1 MNEEILKEM
10 VKAEIPPLND
20 ILEWFLQYFKKHQA
34 HHQRSLEAFASYFI
48 SFIRAQT
55 EDSSQIAPPR
65 CDTPRKVSAGN
76 VLQCNPSAQLRKL
89 SISDGSCYPTS
100 GIPGDATPTVEGH
113 PINRASELDTTGT
126 PEHLIARQLFDQH
139 GGLPG
144 VCETNRKST
153 TDFRIL
159 ENLAPDDSEL
169 KGATGYSTPKRFPPQ
184 SGAADGPFTPGIN
197 ENQALS
203 RCRNTNET
211 VYATP
216 PRSNNVSR
224 SSAGNMLL
232 SFTSTPIAGSRG
244 KTTAQHGSSRNG
256 SLEVSCPSPNT
267 LGNGSQRQDAS
278 GLSDGSGRRS
288 KTSLPCLGDYIVA
301 QTTKPHRNRRSPF
314 AGNNSGGNNEP
325 TGLNSPSVLKSPMFL
340 DDEFPQLNV
349 TPNKDPQTPVGDDG
363 LNVRKRVS
371 LNTKT
376 SFNESLDGALPGGSS
391 GKKSGTQR
399 RRIAPT
405 TVSRTVSGRHDFN
418 SSSFRSEN
426 NLISIESHEDAS
438 HDPRG
443 MLRHL
448 KDEIRSDFLQAE
460 KAEMQRNVRAKQSL
474 HSSFNHSE
482 KLHPSLD
489 GVTDKIDDLVPMD
502 DKKEEKDVSTMILVI
517 EFDKVTQKL
526 IIDRLVTIYALL
538 MDLNLV
544 PNMLNELAYLI
555 NLVSTERY
563 IVSQRN
569 PETTSAVTD
578 NNASTELFNVLRSPH
593 NCVYFATEVLYHQ
606 RTLLALLD
614 CTSLRVVVENEHL
627 GVLHP
632 TLSGFLRDMLAQ
644 KMKLENPFINQAS
657 SGGDPLLNNSINN
670 VFYQQ
675 ENDTKDHFPSSKEFS
690 AFNKQRDLFY
700 AALRVW
706 ETEHLN
712 PAWEFEVKLGSK
724 VRAML
729 DILNHPI
736 NMSHLAKLFSA
747 QLIISFNFDNSA
759 SELQMALP
767 NIDLTKLS
775 KLRQRLV
782 GPSIFSTQYLFPGS
796 QMFFRDFI
804 VASENHQIFIEQL
817 KAVLIHELLQMNG
830 STYEIF
836 SICGVENT
844 TRSEY
849 VVRPETIA
857 TMRVLAKFIGFIIT
871 RPFQYE
877 GGRNTIVE
885 NRQIELRNMLL
896 PTFDVQPILLRSVA
910 ERKLVITVPWL
921 VQYLSM
927 LDLVTLRLRYYEEL
941 FRVLHDIYKAT
952 SVCGFATNSD
962 LFAIPTSRFIV
973 RSCLD
978 WLFDQS
984 NIPEEYYNSSEMS
997 SSILKETLTDQP
1009 VTNVAVKPTQNST
1022 SNMKPIVFNPLLEN
1036 ILSAACPFLAD
1047 FRVSVMPSK
1056 VEKTVSRTGRYR
1068 HITTRYSGVLTQ
1080 HQSSIANKLA
1090 TTLEISSASAGH
1102 NRSKPSH
1109 GNVQQRLVEGFLQS
1123 QSQSLRRTVELIVD
1137 RSTSAVIKD
1146 FQMLFILPEKK
1157 AVNDRI
1163 GEVKAVELENT
1174 KRTIENICVEALD
1187 RINNAWES
1195 HVPKM
1200 LNKRITEA
1208 FDSLLP
1214 VETLDP
1220 VRKLCKNITLEKCL
1234 QKSGEWRQS
1243 YMSITGLFCKDV
1255 ESESLSLIHKAQ
1267 HQQQKT
1273 LSTNA
1278 NQTEFSVAE
1287 NCAIMPSTFYV
1298 KLQMLV
1304 YHAASSPEQITA
1316 GELNE
1321 FLAQTY
1327 DFLEQPGLTTT
1338 PMMDRIL
1345 AFMLLQLVLLI
1356 IKSRCDLSVPELF
1369 HRAVKIWKHTKLTR
1383 FCLPP
1388 PPELDE
1394 PPSVESLTPHE
1405 RSLVDPAE
1413 IEQYRRI
1420 QMQRDTN
1427 YIFSHLVSKR
1437 YIRMLEVN
1445 ATPKPHYELYAEFIT
1460 VLLQADIITKD
1471 LLNEQF
1477 VTLFHEDWP
1486 QSTLDSVSVVIN
1498 RVLQKNGPSA
1508 RHGHSID
1515 DSNTEMFMEMLS
1527 DIARD
1532 ITEF

>member
-1 MNEEILKEM
+1 
-10 VKAEIPPLND
+10 
-20 ILEWFLQYFKKHQA
+20 
-34 HHQRSLEAFASYFI
+34 
-48 SFIRAQT
+48 
-55 EDSSQIAPPR
+55 
-65 CDTPRKVSAGN
+65 
-76 VLQCNPSAQLRKL
+76 
-89 SISDGSCYPTS
+89 
-100 GIPGDATPTVEGH
+100 
-113 PINRASELDTTGT
+113 
-126 PEHLIARQLFDQH
+126 
-139 GGLPG
+139 
-144 VCETNRKST
+144 
-153 TDFRIL
+153 
-159 ENLAPDDSEL
+159 
-169 KGATGYSTPKRFPPQ
+169 
-184 SGAADGPFTPGIN
+184 
-197 ENQALS
+197 
-203 RCRNTNET
+203 
-211 VYATP
+211 
-216 PRSNNVSR
+216 
-224 SSAGNMLL
+224 MLL
-232 SFTSTPIAGSRG
+232 SFTSTPIASSRG
-244 KTTAQHGSSRNG
+244 KTTPQHGSSRNG

-267 LGNGSQRQDAS
+267 FGNGSQRQDAS
-278 GLSDGSGRRS
+278 GLSDGGATGRRS

-314 AGNNSGGNNEP
+314 AGNNSGSNNEP
-325 TGLNSPSVLKSPMFL
+325 SGLNSSGIPNSPMFQ
-340 DDEFPQLNV
+340 DDDFPQLNV
-349 TPNKDPQTPVGDDG
+349 TPNKDPQIPVVDDA

-376 SFNESLDGALPGGSS
+376 SFNESLDGALQGAGSS
-391 GKKSGTQR
+391 GKKSTNPR

-405 TVSRTVSGRHDFN
+405 TVSRTVSERHDFN

-426 NLISIESHEDAS
+426 NLISIECHEDAS

-460 KAEMQRNVRAKQSL
+460 QADLQRNIRAKQSL
-474 HSSFNHSE
+474 HSSFNHAE
-482 KLHPSLD
+482 NATPPSSD
-489 GVTDKIDDLVPMD
+489 PATNNIDELVPID
-502 DKKEEKDVSTMILVI
+502 SSRKEGTDPLLVVLVI

-563 IVSQRN
+563 IAPQRN
-569 PETTSAVTD
+569 LETTSPVTD
-578 NNASTELFNVLRSPH
+578 NTTAELGNVLRSPH
-593 NCVYFATEVLYHQ
+593 NCVYFATAMLYQQ

-614 CTSLRVVVENEHL
+614 STSLRVVVENEQL
-627 GVLHP
+627 AVLHP
-632 TLSGFLRDMLAQ
+632 TLNGFLRDMLAQ
-644 KMKLENPFINQAS
+644 KMKLENPFIHQGS
-657 SGGDPLLNNSINN
+657 SGGDLMLNNSITN

-706 ETEHLN
+706 ESEHLN
-712 PAWEFEVKLGSK
+712 PAWEFETKLGSK

-830 STYEIF
+830 STYEVF
-836 SICGVENT
+836 SICGVANT

-857 TMRVLAKFIGFIIT
+857 TMRLLAKFIGFIIA

-896 PTFDVQPILLRSVA
+896 PPFDVQPILLRSIA

-941 FRVLHDIYKAT
+941 FRMLHDIYKSS
-952 SVCGFATNSD
+952 SVCGFAANSD
-962 LFAIPTSRFIV
+962 LFVIPTSRFIV

-978 WLFDQS
+978 WLFDQP
-984 NIPEEYYNSSEMS
+984 NVPEEYYNSSEML
-997 SSILKETLTDQP
+997 SSIINDNATDQP
-1009 VTNVAVKPTQNST
+1009 AGVVKHS
-1022 SNMKPIVFNPLLEN
+1022 KDPIVFNALLEN

-1047 FRVSVMPSK
+1047 FRVSVMPSR

-1068 HITTRYSGVLTQ
+1068 HITTRYSGIVTQ
-1080 HQSSIANKLA
+1080 HQSSVVNELA
-1090 TTLEISSASAGH
+1090 TTLDISSTSAGH
-1102 NRSKPSH
+1102 NRSKSSH

-1146 FQMLFILPEKK
+1146 FQMRFILPEKK
-1157 AVNDRI
+1157 TVNDRI
-1163 GEVKAVELENT
+1163 AEVKAVDLENT
-1174 KRTIENICVEALD
+1174 KRTILNICDEALD
-1187 RINNAWES
+1187 LINNTWES

-1208 FDSLLP
+1208 FDALLP
-1214 VETLDP
+1214 EETLDP
-1220 VRKLCKNITLEKCL
+1220 VRKLCKNIALEKCL

-1255 ESESLSLIHKAQ
+1255 ESESQSLIHKTQ

-1287 NCAIMPSTFYV
+1287 NCAIMPSSFYV
-1298 KLQMLV
+1298 RLQMLV
-1304 YHAASSPEQITA
+1304 HHAASSPEQITA
-1316 GELNE
+1316 RELNE

-1327 DFLEQPGLTTT
+1327 AFLEQPGLITT

-1345 AFMLLQLVLLI
+1345 AFMLLQLILLI

-1369 HRAVKIWKHTKLTR
+1369 QRAVKIWKHKKMAR

-1388 PPELDE
+1388 PPELDDSS
-1394 PPSVESLTPHE
+1394 SVETLTSHE
-1405 RSLVDPAE
+1405 RSLVYPAE
-1413 IEQYRRI
+1413 IEQFRRK

-1437 YIRMLEVN
+1437 FIRMLEVN
-1445 ATPKPHYELYAEFIT
+1445 ATPQPHYVLYAEFIAI
-1460 VLLQADIITKD
+1460 LLEADIITKD
-1471 LLNEQF
+1471 LLNDQF
-1477 VTLFHEDWP
+1477 VTLFREDWP
-1486 QSTLDSVSVVIN
+1486 QSTLDRISVVIN
-1498 RVLQKNGPSA
+1498 QVMQKSGPSA

-1515 DSNTEMFMEMLS
+1515 DSHSEMFMEMLS
-1527 DIARD
+1527 DFARD
-1532 ITEF
+1532 ITEL

>member
-1 MNEEILKEM
+1 M
-10 VKAEIPPLND
+10 PDDD
-20 ILEWFLQYFKKHQA
+20 I
-34 HHQRSLEAFASYFI
+34 
-48 SFIRAQT
+48 
-55 EDSSQIAPPR
+55 SSKIAPPR

-76 VLQCNPSAQLRKL
+76 VLQSNPSAQLRKL

-100 GIPGDATPTVEGH
+100 GIPSAPTPSVEGH
-113 PINRASELDTTGT
+113 PTNRASELDTTGT
-126 PEHLIARQLFDQH
+126 PVNLIARELFDQR

-144 VCETNRKST
+144 VCESGTKPTS
-153 TDFRIL
+153 DFRTL
-159 ENLAPDDSEL
+159 ENLATDDGEL
-169 KGATGYSTPKRFPPQ
+169 KGAIGYSTPKRFPPH
-184 SGAADGPFTPGIN
+184 SGAADVQCTPGN
-197 ENQALS
+197 NDSQVLS
-203 RCRNTNET
+203 RCRNTNEAAF
-211 VYATP
+211 ATP

-244 KTTAQHGSSRNG
+244 KTTIQQGSSRSG

-267 LGNGSQRQDAS
+267 FGSASQRQDAS
-278 GLSDGSGRRS
+278 GLSDGGMTGRRS
-288 KTSLPCLGDYIVA
+288 KTSLPCLGDYIMA
-301 QTTKPHRNRRSPF
+301 QTTKPHRNRRSPY
-314 AGNNSGGNNEP
+314 AGHNSSCNNEP
-325 TGLNSPSVLKSPMFL
+325 SGPNSSMFL
-340 DDEFPQLNV
+340 DDDFPQLNV
-349 TPNKDPQTPVGDDG
+349 TPNKDSQTPGGDDG
-363 LNVRKRVS
+363 QIVRKRGT
-371 LNTKT
+371 LNPKT
-376 SFNESLDGALPGGSS
+376 SFNDSLDGAPPAGSS

-426 NLISIESHEDAS
+426 NIISIESHEEAS

-474 HSSFNHSE
+474 HRSFNH
-482 KLHPSLD
+482 LDNAIPSVD
-489 GVTDKIDDLVPMD
+489 ATTKMDHVGELVPIEGE
-502 DKKEEKDVSTMILVI
+502 KEETVPPKEILVI
-517 EFDKVTQKL
+517 EFDKVTHKL
-526 IIDRLVTIYALL
+526 TIDRLVTIYALL
-538 MDLNLV
+538 MDVNLV

-563 IVSQRN
+563 IAPQRN
-569 PETTSAVTD
+569 LETTSAVTGK
-578 NNASTELFNVLRSPH
+578 ASEELSRVLQSPH

-614 CTSLRVVVENEHL
+614 STSLRVVAENDQL
-627 GVLHP
+627 AVLHP
-632 TLSGFLRDMLAQ
+632 TLNGFLRDMLAQ

-657 SGGDPLLNNSINN
+657 SGGDLLLNNSITN

-712 PAWEFEVKLGSK
+712 PAWEFETKLGSK

-736 NMSHLAKLFSA
+736 NMCHLAKLFSA

-804 VASENHQIFIEQL
+804 VASESNQIFIEQL

-836 SICGVENT
+836 SICGGENT
-844 TRSEY
+844 TRAEY

-857 TMRVLAKFIGFIIT
+857 TMRVLAKFIGFIIA

-885 NRQIELRNMLL
+885 NRQIELRNLLL
-896 PTFDVQPILLRSVA
+896 PPFDVQPVLLRSIA

-941 FRVLHDIYKAT
+941 FRMLHDIYKAT
-952 SVCGFATNSD
+952 SMCGFAANSD

-984 NIPEEYYNSSEMS
+984 NVPEEYYNSSSMV
-997 SSILKETLTDQP
+997 SSIINDSNTDQANC
-1009 VTNVAVKPTQNST
+1009 VVKQTSQNSSGNT
-1022 SNMKPIVFNPLLEN
+1022 KPIAFNALLEN

-1056 VEKTVSRTGRYR
+1056 MEKTVSRTGRYR
-1068 HITTRYSGVLTQ
+1068 HITTRYSGVTTQ
-1080 HQSSIANKLA
+1080 HQSSVVSELA
-1090 TTLEISSASAGH
+1090 TTLDVSSASAGH
-1102 NRSKPSH
+1102 NRSKSSH

-1123 QSQSLRRTVELIVD
+1123 QSQSLRRTLELIVD

-1163 GEVKAVELENT
+1163 GEVRAVDLENT
-1174 KRTIENICVEALD
+1174 KRTIQTICDEALD
-1187 RINNAWES
+1187 RINNTWES

-1208 FDSLLP
+1208 FDALLP
-1214 VETLDP
+1214 VETLGP
-1220 VRKLCKNITLEKCL
+1220 VRKLCKNIALEKCL

-1243 YMSITGLFCKDV
+1243 YMSITV
-1255 ESESLSLIHKAQ
+1255 
-1267 HQQQKT
+1267 
-1273 LSTNA
+1273 
-1278 NQTEFSVAE
+1278 
-1287 NCAIMPSTFYV
+1287 
-1298 KLQMLV
+1298 
-1304 YHAASSPEQITA
+1304 
-1316 GELNE
+1316 
-1321 FLAQTY
+1321 
-1327 DFLEQPGLTTT
+1327 
-1338 PMMDRIL
+1338 
-1345 AFMLLQLVLLI
+1345 
-1356 IKSRCDLSVPELF
+1356 KSRRDLSVPEF
-1369 HRAVKIWKHTKLTR
+1369 FQRVVKIWKHKKLSR

-1388 PPELDE
+1388 PQESDD
-1394 PPSVESLTPHE
+1394 SSGVEALTSHE
-1405 RSLVDPAE
+1405 RSLVYPAE
-1413 IEQYRRI
+1413 IEQYRRQ
-1420 QMQRDTN
+1420 QMQRGG
-1427 YIFSHLVSKR
+1427 
-1437 YIRMLEVN
+1437 
-1445 ATPKPHYELYAEFIT
+1445 LYFDLFI
-1460 VLLQADIITKD
+1460 
-1471 LLNEQF
+1471 
-1477 VTLFHEDWP
+1477 
-1486 QSTLDSVSVVIN
+1486 
-1498 RVLQKNGPSA
+1498 
-1508 RHGHSID
+1508 
-1515 DSNTEMFMEMLS
+1515 
-1527 DIARD
+1527 
-1532 ITEF
+1532 

>member
-1 MNEEILKEM
+1 
-10 VKAEIPPLND
+10 
-20 ILEWFLQYFKKHQA
+20 
-34 HHQRSLEAFASYFI
+34 
-48 SFIRAQT
+48 
-55 EDSSQIAPPR
+55 SSKIAPPR
-65 CDTPRKVSAGN
+65 CDTPRKASAGN
-76 VLQCNPSAQLRKL
+76 VLQSNPSAQLRKL

-100 GIPGDATPTVEGH
+100 GIPSAPTPTPEGH
-113 PINRASELDTTGT
+113 PTNRASELDTTGT
-126 PEHLIARQLFDQH
+126 PVHLIARELFDPR

-144 VCETNRKST
+144 VCESGTKPT
-153 TDFRIL
+153 TDFRTL
-159 ENLAPDDSEL
+159 ENLATDDSEL
-169 KGATGYSTPKRFPPQ
+169 KGAIGCSTPKRFPPPT
-184 SGAADGPFTPGIN
+184 GAADGQGTPGNNDNQVSSRYRTAN
-197 ENQALS
+197 EA
-203 RCRNTNET
+203 
-211 VYATP
+211 VFATP

-244 KTTAQHGSSRNG
+244 KTTVQHGSSRSG

-267 LGNGSQRQDAS
+267 FGNDSQRQDAS
-278 GLSDGSGRRS
+278 GLSDGSKTTGRRS
-288 KTSLPCLGDYIVA
+288 KTGLPCLGDYIVA
-301 QTTKPHRNRRSPF
+301 QTVKPHRNRRSPF
-314 AGNNSGGNNEP
+314 ASNNSGCNKEP
-325 TGLNSPSVLKSPMFL
+325 SGLNSSSAPYSPVFV
-340 DDEFPQLNV
+340 DDDFPQLNV
-349 TPNKDPQTPVGDDG
+349 TPNKDSQTPGGDDG
-363 LNVRKRVS
+363 PHVRKRGS
-371 LNTKT
+371 LNTKK
-376 SFNESLDGALPGGSS
+376 SFNESLDPPAGSS

-405 TVSRTVSGRHDFN
+405 TVSRVVSGRHDFN

-426 NLISIESHEDAS
+426 NIISIESHEDAS

-448 KDEIRSDFLQAE
+448 KDEIQSDFLQAE
-460 KAEMQRNVRAKQSL
+460 RAEMQRNIRAKQSL
-474 HSSFNHSE
+474 HRSFNHVDNAI
-482 KLHPSLD
+482 PS
-489 GVTDKIDDLVPMD
+489 TDLTTNNAGDLVPMD
-502 DKKEEKDVSTMILVI
+502 CEKEGTIPPKMILII

-526 IIDRLVTIYALL
+526 TIDRLVIIYSLL

-563 IVSQRN
+563 IASQGSL
-569 PETTSAVTD
+569 ETTSAVTGKD
-578 NNASTELFNVLRSPH
+578 AEEFSRVLRSPH

-606 RTLLALLD
+606 RILLALLD
-614 CTSLRVVVENEHL
+614 STSLRVVTENEQL
-627 GVLHP
+627 AALHP
-632 TLSGFLRDMLAQ
+632 TLNGFLRDMLAQ
-644 KMKLENPFINQAS
+644 KMKLENPFINQS
-657 SGGDPLLNNSINN
+657 SGGGDPLLNNSITN

-700 AALRVW
+700 AALRMW

-712 PAWEFEVKLGSK
+712 PAWEFETKLGPK

-836 SICGVENT
+836 SICSVENT
-844 TRSEY
+844 TRAEY

-857 TMRVLAKFIGFIIT
+857 TMRLLAKFIGFIIA
-871 RPFQYE
+871 RPFHYE

-885 NRQIELRNMLL
+885 NRQIELRNLLL
-896 PTFDVQPILLRSVA
+896 PSFDVQPVLLRSVT

-941 FRVLHDIYKAT
+941 FRILHDIYKST
-952 SVCGFATNSD
+952 SAYGFAANSD

-978 WLFDQS
+978 WLFEQS
-984 NIPEEYYNSSEMS
+984 NVPEEYYNSSSML
-997 SSILKETLTDQP
+997 SSIINDSTTDQTAC
-1009 VTNVAVKPTQNST
+1009 VTIQKSKDST
-1022 SNMKPIVFNPLLEN
+1022 SNQNPIAFNALLEN

-1047 FRVSVMPSK
+1047 FRVSVMPSR

-1068 HITTRYSGVLTQ
+1068 HITTRYSEVATQ
-1080 HQSSIANKLA
+1080 HQSSVVSELA
-1090 TTLEISSASAGH
+1090 TTLDISSTSAGH
-1102 NRSKPSH
+1102 NRSKSSH

-1157 AVNDRI
+1157 AVTDRI
-1163 GEVKAVELENT
+1163 GAVQAVDLENT
-1174 KRTIENICVEALD
+1174 KRTIQTICDEALD
-1187 RINNAWES
+1187 RINNTWES

-1208 FDSLLP
+1208 FDALLP
-1214 VETLDP
+1214 VETLEP
-1220 VRKLCKNITLEKCL
+1220 VRKLCKNIALEKCL

-1255 ESESLSLIHKAQ
+1255 ERESQSLVHKYQ
-1267 HQQQKT
+1267 NQQQKPHP
-1273 LSTNA
+1273 TNA
-1278 NQTEFSVAE
+1278 NQTEFTVAE
-1287 NCAIMPSTFYV
+1287 NCSIIPSGLYV
-1298 KLQMLV
+1298 KLQLLV
-1304 YHAASSPEQITA
+1304 HHAACNPEQITTS
-1316 GELNE
+1316 ELNE
-1321 FLAQTY
+1321 FLTQIDA
-1327 DFLEQPGLTTT
+1327 FLEQSGLTTT

-1356 IKSRCDLSVPELF
+1356 IKSRCDLCVPELF
-1369 HRAVKIWKHTKLTR
+1369 QRAVKIWKHKKLAR

-1388 PPELDE
+1388 AQEPDE
-1394 PPSVESLTPHE
+1394 PSGVDALTTHE
-1405 RSLVDPAE
+1405 RSLVYPAE
-1413 IEQYRRI
+1413 IEQYRRQ

-1427 YIFSHLVSKR
+1427 YIFSHVVSKR
-1437 YIRMLEVN
+1437 FIRMLEANV
-1445 ATPKPHYELYAEFIT
+1445 TPQPHYELYAEFINI
-1460 VLLQADIITKD
+1460 LLEAEIITKD
-1471 LLNEQF
+1471 LLNDQF

-1486 QSTLDSVSVVIN
+1486 QCTLDRVSGVIN
-1498 RVLQKNGPSA
+1498 RVLQKSGPSA
-1508 RHGHSID
+1508 RHGHNID
-1515 DSNTEMFMEMLS
+1515 DSHSEMFMAMLS
-1527 DIARD
+1527 DFARD
-1532 ITEF
+1532 ITEL

>member
-10 VKAEIPPLND
+10 VKAEISPSND

-55 EDSSQIAPPR
+55 EDSSKNVPPR

-76 VLQCNPSAQLRKL
+76 VLQSNPSAQLRKL

-100 GIPGDATPTVEGH
+100 GIPPTAEGH

-126 PEHLIARQLFDQH
+126 PVNLIARQLVDQQH

-144 VCETNRKST
+144 VCETERKST

-184 SGAADGPFTPGIN
+184 SGAADGPYTPGSN

-203 RCRNTNET
+203 RCRNTNEA
-211 VYATP
+211 VFATP

-267 LGNGSQRQDAS
+267 FGNGSQRQDAS

-301 QTTKPHRNRRSPF
+301 QTTKPHRNRRSPY

-325 TGLNSPSVLKSPMFL
+325 TGLNSPGVFNSPMFL
-340 DDEFPQLNV
+340 DDDFPQLNV
-349 TPNKDPQTPVGDDG
+349 TPNKDPQTPAGDDG
-363 LNVRKRVS
+363 LNVKKRVS
-371 LNTKT
+371 LGTKT

-391 GKKSGTQR
+391 GKKCGTQR

-426 NLISIESHEDAS
+426 NLIAIESHEDAS

-460 KAEMQRNVRAKQSL
+460 KAEMRRNVRAKQSL

-482 KLHPSLD
+482 NVYPSSD
-489 GVTDKIDDLVPMD
+489 PVTNDIDDLVPMD
-502 DKKEEKDVSTMILVI
+502 DKKEGKDVSKVILAI

-526 IIDRLVTIYALL
+526 IIDRLVAIYALL

-563 IVSQRN
+563 IAAQRN
-569 PETTSAVTD
+569 LETTSAVTD

-614 CTSLRVVVENEHL
+614 STSLRVVVENEQL
-627 GVLHP
+627 VVLHP

-657 SGGDPLLNNSINN
+657 SGGDPQLNNSINN

-700 AALRVW
+700 TALRVW

-712 PAWEFEVKLGSK
+712 PAWEFETKLGSK
-724 VRAML
+724 VRAIL

-857 TMRVLAKFIGFIIT
+857 TMRVLAKFIGFIIA

-896 PTFDVQPILLRSVA
+896 PPFDVQPILLRSVA
-910 ERKLVITVPWL
+910 ERKLVITVPWI

-941 FRVLHDIYKAT
+941 FRILHDIYKAT
-952 SVCGFATNSD
+952 SVCGFSTNSD

-978 WLFDQS
+978 WLLDQS
-984 NIPEEYYNSSEMS
+984 NVPEEYYNSSEMS
-997 SSILKETLTDQP
+997 SSILNTVTDQP
-1009 VTNVAVKPTQNST
+1009 VTSVAKQTTQKST
-1022 SNMKPIVFNPLLEN
+1022 SDKKPIVFNPLLEN

-1068 HITTRYSGVLTQ
+1068 HITTRYSGVVTP
-1080 HQSSIANKLA
+1080 HQPSVVNELA
-1090 TTLEISSASAGH
+1090 TTLDISSTSAGH

-1146 FQMLFILPEKK
+1146 FQMQYILKEKK
-1157 AVNDRI
+1157 AANDRI

-1187 RINNAWES
+1187 RINNNWES
-1195 HVPKM
+1195 YVPKK

-1208 FDSLLP
+1208 FDALLP
-1214 VETLDP
+1214 KETLDS
-1220 VRKLCKNITLEKCL
+1220 VRKLCKNIALEKCL
-1234 QKSGEWRQS
+1234 QKCGEWRQS

-1255 ESESLSLIHKAQ
+1255 ESESQSLILKTQ

-1287 NCAIMPSTFYV
+1287 NCAIMPSSFYV

-1304 YHAASSPEQITA
+1304 YHAASTPEQITA

-1338 PMMDRIL
+1338 PMMDRVL

-1369 HRAVKIWKHTKLTR
+1369 HRAVKIWKHKKLAR

-1388 PPELDE
+1388 LPEADE
-1394 PPSVESLTPHE
+1394 SSGVESLTSHE
-1405 RSLVDPAE
+1405 RSLVYPAE
-1413 IEQYRRI
+1413 IEQYRRK

-1437 YIRMLEVN
+1437 YIRMLEDN

-1460 VLLQADIITKD
+1460 ILLQEDIITKD
-1471 LLNEQF
+1471 LLNDQF

-1486 QSTLDSVSVVIN
+1486 QPTLDSVSVVIN

-1508 RHGHSID
+1508 RHGRSID
-1515 DSNTEMFMEMLS
+1515 DSSSEMFMELLS

-1532 ITEF
+1532 ITDF